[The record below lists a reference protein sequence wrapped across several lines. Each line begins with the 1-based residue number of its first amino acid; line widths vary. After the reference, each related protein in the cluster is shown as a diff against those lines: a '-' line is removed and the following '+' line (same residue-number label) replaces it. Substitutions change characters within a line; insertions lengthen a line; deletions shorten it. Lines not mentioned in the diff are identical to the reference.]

1 MTATSSSALATVMP
15 TMEDNTKSRSAAVT
29 IRGEHGE
36 CIANGRQKQP
46 ETVRW
51 SGWCMKR
58 SVCVYTV
65 FNHQLKPKSMIAE
78 KRYLFKHRLS
88 QKSSFV
94 RIAEA
99 VRALGYELKTEK
111 RGVTIT
117 WETPFVSDP
126 TKTMFHSQ
134 GLIDERVPEW
144 LNEQLE
150 EHGLLKTQQ
159 SEI

>member
-1 MTATSSSALATVMP
+1 M
-15 TMEDNTKSRSAAVT
+15 
-29 IRGEHGE
+29 
-36 CIANGRQKQP
+36 
-46 ETVRW
+46 
-51 SGWCMKR
+51 
-58 SVCVYTV
+58 
-65 FNHQLKPKSMIAE
+65 AE

-99 VRALGYELKTEK
+99 VRALGYELRTEK

-117 WETPFVSDP
+117 WEDQSVSDP
-126 TKTMFHSQ
+126 GKTVFRSQ

-150 EHGLLKTQQ
+150 GKGLLRPMEP
-159 SEI
+159 EI

>member
-1 MTATSSSALATVMP
+1 M
-15 TMEDNTKSRSAAVT
+15 
-29 IRGEHGE
+29 
-36 CIANGRQKQP
+36 
-46 ETVRW
+46 
-51 SGWCMKR
+51 
-58 SVCVYTV
+58 
-65 FNHQLKPKSMIAE
+65 AE

-99 VRALGYELKTEK
+99 VRALGYELRTEK

-117 WETPFVSDP
+117 WDESAIDDP
-126 TKTMFHSQ
+126 CKTIFRSQ

-150 EHGLLKTQQ
+150 EHGLLRPQEQ
-159 SEI
+159 EN

>member
-1 MTATSSSALATVMP
+1 
-15 TMEDNTKSRSAAVT
+15 
-29 IRGEHGE
+29 
-36 CIANGRQKQP
+36 
-46 ETVRW
+46 
-51 SGWCMKR
+51 
-58 SVCVYTV
+58 
-65 FNHQLKPKSMIAE
+65 MIAE

-117 WETPFVSDP
+117 WEAPFVSDP

-134 GLIDERVPEW
+134 GLIDERMPEW

-150 EHGLLKTQQ
+150 EHGLLKPQQ

>member
-1 MTATSSSALATVMP
+1 M
-15 TMEDNTKSRSAAVT
+15 
-29 IRGEHGE
+29 
-36 CIANGRQKQP
+36 
-46 ETVRW
+46 
-51 SGWCMKR
+51 
-58 SVCVYTV
+58 
-65 FNHQLKPKSMIAE
+65 AE

-99 VRALGYELKTEK
+99 VRALGYELRTEK

-117 WETPFVSDP
+117 WEELSVSAP
-126 TKTMFHSQ
+126 GKTVFRSQ

-150 EHGLLKTQQ
+150 GKGLLRPMEP
-159 SEI
+159 EI

>member
-1 MTATSSSALATVMP
+1 M
-15 TMEDNTKSRSAAVT
+15 
-29 IRGEHGE
+29 
-36 CIANGRQKQP
+36 
-46 ETVRW
+46 
-51 SGWCMKR
+51 
-58 SVCVYTV
+58 
-65 FNHQLKPKSMIAE
+65 AE

-99 VRALGYELKTEK
+99 VRALGYKLRTEK

-117 WETPFVSDP
+117 WEEPSVSDP
-126 TKTMFHSQ
+126 GKTVFRSQ

-150 EHGLLKTQQ
+150 GKELLRPMEP
-159 SEI
+159 EI